1 MKNPK
6 LTTGALRTLLRRCRM
21 GAVAFLSAVLAGAVG
36 VAAAQSTR
44 DIEADPPGRVGR
56 ISDVIGQVQL
66 YHPNA
71 GEWANADRNRPVT
84 GGDRLATEG
93 SGRAELRIGS
103 TTVRL
108 DGATELEV
116 LRIDDTRI
124 ELQLHAGTVSVRL
137 RSREAVGEFE
147 LLTGEGRFRAQ
158 RTGRYRIDRIDEASH
173 LTVNSGTM
181 IFEGPGSALTV
192 YSGQRAEFW
201 LDGGNAAQYALTEPK
216 RDSFAAWNSERD
228 RNDDRSAS
236 TRYVSPEMTGVEDL
250 DRYGRWESSD
260 EYGPLWIPRAVAV
273 GWAPYSS
280 GHWAWVHPWGW
291 TWVDDAPWGFAPF
304 HYGRWVWHRSNWYWA
319 PGTRVLRPV
328 YAPALVAWVGGPHVS
343 VSVNLGGPTVGWFPL
358 APREVYV
365 PTYRVSPRYVRE
377 VNITHVTSIN
387 NVTQIINNGQRVVE
401 QRDFSNRKFPH
412 AVTVVPAS
420 VMTQRQPVAP
430 AAAQWR
436 ERHDSGN
443 TIREVTR
450 GTALAVAPVQAPP
463 ARIRAVESQLITAPG
478 VGNAGRPASPPQGPG
493 ARNDERQD
501 GERRGL
507 PRAPGAPSPVAPVI
521 GGQRPPM
528 LANPAPNA
536 PPAATP
542 AAPAPVAPAPVAPA
556 VISGSNRPMPNVA
569 PAPAPNPAINPGA
582 NNVPPAPRAAAPV
595 NPAPPAATPPRSAAP
610 PAVAA
615 VQSIIVPR
623 PDSAGQPG
631 PNAAPPAPAVRT
643 PGNDPRN
650 RPQRPTENNSPAQQG
665 RQAPPPAQAGPVRG
679 HPAEQPGRNRGPA
692 EVRAVPPA
700 KGQVAERQVRER
712 AEQRGQDMRRDGRDR
727 PQAN

>member
-1 MKNPK
+1 MKN
-6 LTTGALRTLLRRCRM
+6 LNVTGGTQQTLLGRCRS
-21 GAVAFLSAVLAGAVG
+21 GAAALLSVVLAGALG
-36 VAAAQSTR
+36 VAAAQTR
-44 DIEADPPGRVGR
+44 DIEVDPPGRVGR
-56 ISDVIGQVQL
+56 ISEVIGQVQL

-71 GEWANADRNRPVT
+71 GEWASADRNRPVT
-84 GGDRLATEG
+84 GGDRLATEA
-93 SGRAELRIGS
+93 SGRVELRIGS

-116 LRIDDTRI
+116 LRIDDARI
-124 ELQLHAGTVSVRL
+124 ELQLHAGTASVRL
-137 RSREAVGEFE
+137 RSREAADEFE
-147 LLTGEGRFRAQ
+147 LRTGEGRFRAQ

-181 IFEGPGSALTV
+181 VYEGPGSALTV

-201 LDGGNAAQYALTEPK
+201 LDAGNAAQYAITEPK

-260 EYGPLWIPRAVAV
+260 DYGPLWIPRAVAV

-304 HYGRWVWHRSNWYWA
+304 HYGRWVWHRSNWCWA

-328 YAPALVAWVGGPHVS
+328 YAPALVAWVGGPRVS
-343 VSVNLGGPTVGWFPL
+343 VSVNVGGPTVGWFPL

-387 NVTQIINNGQRVVE
+387 NVTQIINNGQSVVE

-450 GTALAVAPVQAPP
+450 GAALAVAPVQAPP

-478 VGNAGRPASPPQGPG
+478 VGNSGRPAAPTHGPG

-507 PRAPGAPSPVAPVI
+507 PRAPGAPSPVAPVV

-528 LANPAPNA
+528 AANPAPN
-536 PPAATP
+536 PPPVATSP
-542 AAPAPVAPAPVAPA
+542 APAPVAPA
-556 VISGSNRPMPNVA
+556 VISGSNRPTPNVA
-569 PAPAPNPAINPGA
+569 PAPAPNSATNLGA
-582 NNVPPAPRAAAPV
+582 NSVQHPPQAAAPV
-595 NPAPPAATPPRSAAP
+595 NPAPPVVTPARPAAP

-615 VQSIIVPR
+615 VQSMVVPR
-623 PDSAGQPG
+623 PGNPGQPV
-631 PNAAPPAPAVRT
+631 PNAAPPAPAVRA
-643 PGNDPRN
+643 PGQDPRN
-650 RPQRPTENNSPAQQG
+650 RPPRPTENDPPAPQG
-665 RQAPPPAQAGPVRG
+665 KQAPAPAQAGPVRG
-679 HPAEQPGRNRGPA
+679 DHAEQPGRNRAPA
-692 EVRAVPPA
+692 EVRVVPPA

-712 AEQRGQDMRRDGRDR
+712 AEQRGQDMRREGRDR
-727 PQAN
+727 TQAN

>member
-1 MKNPK
+1 MKN
-6 LTTGALRTLLRRCRM
+6 LNTTAGTQQTQRGRCRL
-21 GAVAFLSAVLAGAVG
+21 AAAALLSAVLAGAVG
-36 VAAAQSTR
+36 LAAAQTTR
-44 DIEADPPGRVGR
+44 DIEVDPPGRVGR

-66 YHPNA
+66 FHPNA

-84 GGDRLATEG
+84 GGDRLATEANA
-93 SGRAELRIGS
+93 RAELRIGS

-116 LRIDDTRI
+116 LRIDDSRI
-124 ELQLHAGTVSVRL
+124 ELQLHAGTASVRL
-137 RSREAVGEFE
+137 RSREAVDEFE
-147 LLTGEGRFRAQ
+147 LRTGEGRFRAQ

-181 IFEGPGSALTV
+181 VYEGSGSALTV

-216 RDSFAAWNSERD
+216 RDSFAAWNTERD

-250 DRYGRWESSD
+250 DRYGRWEAND
-260 EYGPLWIPRAVAV
+260 EYGPLWIPRTVAV

-304 HYGRWVWHRSNWYWA
+304 HYGRWVWHRSNWCWA
-319 PGTRVLRPV
+319 PGRRVLRPV
-328 YAPALVAWVGGPHVS
+328 YAPALVAWVGGPRVS

-387 NVTQIINNGQRVVE
+387 NVTQIINNGQSVVE

-430 AAAQWR
+430 AAAHWR
-436 ERHDSGN
+436 KRHDSGN

-450 GTALAVAPVQAPP
+450 GAALAVAPVQAPP
-463 ARIRAVESQLITAPG
+463 ARFRAVESQLITAPG
-478 VGNAGRPASPPQGPG
+478 VGNAGRPAAPTQGPG
-493 ARNDERQD
+493 ARNDERQE
-501 GERRGL
+501 GERRGS
-507 PRAPGAPSPVAPVI
+507 PRVPGAPSAGAPMA

-528 LANPAPNA
+528 LANPAPNS
-536 PPAATP
+536 PPGATSP
-542 AAPAPVAPAPVAPA
+542 AQAPVAPA
-556 VISGSNRPMPNVA
+556 VITGSNRPMPNVA
-569 PAPAPNPAINPGA
+569 PAPNPAVNPGA
-582 NNVPPAPRAAAPV
+582 NGAPPAPQVAAPV
-595 NPAPPAATPPRSAAP
+595 NPAPPAVMAARPAAP

-615 VQSIIVPR
+615 VQAMVVPR
-623 PDSAGQPG
+623 PGNAGQPV
-631 PNAAPPAPAVRT
+631 PNAAPLAPVVRA
-643 PGNDPRN
+643 PVQEPRN
-650 RPQRPTENNSPAQQG
+650 RPQRPPEYDPPAPQGKQAPAPAQT
-665 RQAPPPAQAGPVRG
+665 GPVRG
-679 HPAEQPGRNRGPA
+679 NPAEQPGRNRAPA
-692 EVRAVPPA
+692 EVRVVPPA

-727 PQAN
+727 SQAN

>member
-1 MKNPK
+1 M
-6 LTTGALRTLLRRCRM
+6 
-21 GAVAFLSAVLAGAVG
+21 
-36 VAAAQSTR
+36 AAAQTTR
-44 DIEADPPGRVGR
+44 DIEVDPPGRVGR
-56 ISDVIGQVQL
+56 ISEVIGQVQL
-66 YHPNA
+66 FHPNA
-71 GEWANADRNRPVT
+71 GEWANADRNRPIT
-84 GGDRLATEG
+84 GGDRLATEANA
-93 SGRAELRIGS
+93 RAELRIGS

-116 LRIDDTRI
+116 LRIDDARI
-124 ELQLHAGTVSVRL
+124 ELQLHAGTASVRL
-137 RSREAVGEFE
+137 RSREAVDEFE
-147 LLTGEGRFRAQ
+147 LRTGEGRFRAQ

-181 IFEGPGSALTV
+181 VYEGPGSALTV

-201 LDGGNAAQYALTEPK
+201 LDAGNAAQYALTEPK

-250 DRYGRWESSD
+250 DRYGRWEASD
-260 EYGPLWIPRAVAV
+260 EYGPLWIPRTVAV

-304 HYGRWVWHRSNWYWA
+304 HYGRWVWHRSNWCWA

-328 YAPALVAWVGGPHVS
+328 YAPALVAWVGGPRVS

-387 NVTQIINNGQRVVE
+387 NVTQIINNGQSVVE

-450 GTALAVAPVQAPP
+450 GAALAVAPVQAPP

-478 VGNAGRPASPPQGPG
+478 VGNAGRPAAPTQGPG
-493 ARNDERQD
+493 ARNDERQE

-507 PRAPGAPSPVAPVI
+507 PRAPGAPSAGAPVV

-528 LANPAPNA
+528 AANPAPNLAIRGDFTRTCASGTGSDLGFESADAERGSGSGAEPRNQSWREQRSASAAGRRASQSCAACGDACSASGAARSRGSAIDGRAA
-536 PPAATP
+536 PGQRGSTGPECSTAGAGSSRARSGATQSAATTCRKRP
-542 AAPAPVAPAPVAPA
+542 ASTA
-556 VISGSNRPMPNVA
+556 GQ
-569 PAPAPNPAINPGA
+569 
-582 NNVPPAPRAAAPV
+582 AAAGACASGPG
-595 NPAPPAATPPRSAAP
+595 
-610 PAVAA
+610 
-615 VQSIIVPR
+615 
-623 PDSAGQPG
+623 AGQPCG
-631 PNAAPPAPAVRT
+631 TARPEPRT
-643 PGNDPRN
+643 SG
-650 RPQRPTENNSPAQQG
+650 SA
-665 RQAPPPAQAGPVRG
+665 RG
-679 HPAEQPGRNRGPA
+679 SA
-692 EVRAVPPA
+692 
-700 KGQVAERQVRER
+700 RER
-712 AEQRGQDMRRDGRDR
+712 AGGRAAG
-727 PQAN
+727 P